1 MSERA
6 ADQWEK
12 IVGRIDEVRLAIE
25 RGFVPTAA
33 EKQELLRTRAQEL
46 SREAAREPVG
56 DAIEVVEFE
65 LADEHYGFELTR
77 VREACLLR
85 EVTPVPCTP
94 SFVLGIINLRG
105 EIRTV
110 INLKEF
116 FGLPG
121 KGITQ
126 LNKIILIQ
134 DGDMQLGI
142 LADEI
147 RGVRSILLGDL
158 QPVLPTLTGVRADY
172 FRGVTSDR
180 LIVLDAVKILADE
193 RIVIQEEVEL

>member
-1 MSERA
+1 MSEREENR
-6 ADQWEK
+6 WEK
-12 IVGRIDEVRLAIE
+12 IVARIDDVRVAIE
-25 RGFVPTAA
+25 RGFIPTPAE
-33 EKQELLRTRAQEL
+33 EKQRFKDRAHDL
-46 SREAAREPVG
+46 ARETEHAAAG
-56 DAIEVVEFE
+56 ESIEVVEFD
-65 LADEHYGFELTR
+65 LADERYGFELTR

-94 SFVLGIINLRG
+94 GFVLGIINLRG

-134 DGDMQLGI
+134 NGDMQLGI

-147 RGVRSILLGDL
+147 RGVRAVPLSDL
-158 QPVLPTLTGVRADY
+158 QPALPTLTGVRADY

-180 LIVLDAVKILADE
+180 LIVLDAVKILADD
-193 RIVIQEEVEL
+193 RIIIEEEVET